1 MSEYIWFEEETK
13 TFIDSRV
20 LKKSFQSLTK
30 TDKSLEILRSEEWV
44 LFQINVE
51 VDKS

>member
-13 TFIDSRV
+13 TFV

-30 TDKSLEILRSEEWV
+30 NYKSLEILRSEEWV